1 MARENNDRL
10 NRVLREWL
18 DRAGD
23 GADREALRQRIAQAV
38 DGTTSMAVS
47 GSETDRRGRRTSRTI
62 YAAAVAAAA
71 VLLVAVLWP
80 FRNARQPEPLP
91 RGDDPAQELLAKL
104 DVDELQRRLALLD
117 QLDDLFEDRWEWMVE
132 CGDRVDMRVSSKPR
146 DGVSLESVA
155 VRLAVLVRDDPAE
168 PFGVEEK
175 TFVLTRAEQPV
186 EAVLEDGVSRK
197 LYFWAFP
204 IDDGL
209 FTYDVDLQT
218 TEPRKMSIRT
228 SGAVAAGRPT
238 KILSFEQDGR
248 QYRVYLLLV
257 PGRQPAA
264 SDKTRQV

>member
-18 DRAGD
+18 DRADD
-23 GADREALRQRIAQAV
+23 GADREALRRRIAQAV
-38 DGTTSMAVS
+38 DGMTSMADS
-47 GSETDRRGRRTSRTI
+47 GNATDRWRRRTSRTI
-62 YAAAVAAAA
+62 YAAVAVAAA
-71 VLLVAVLWP
+71 LLVVVLWP

-117 QLDDLFEDRWEWMVE
+117 QLDDLFENRWEWMVE
-132 CGDRVDMRVSSKPR
+132 CGDRVDMHVSSEPIR
-146 DGVSLESVA
+146 GVSSESVA
-155 VRLAVLVRDDPAE
+155 VRLAVLVRDHPAE
-168 PFGVEEK
+168 PFRVQEK

-197 LYFWAFP
+197 LYFWVFP

-218 TEPRKMSIRT
+218 TEPRKLSIRT
-228 SGAVAAGRPT
+228 SGAVASGRPT

-248 QYRVYLLLV
+248 EYRVYLLLV
-257 PGRQPAA
+257 PGKPAA